1 MIDVNIIEN
10 KMLSL
15 RVHGLRR
22 IIAEKL
28 QLCILSALI
37 VATFIL
43 TINYKESTLLSC
55 THTYILKK
63 ENL

>member
-1 MIDVNIIEN
+1 MIDVNIIKN

-55 THTYILKK
+55 TS
-63 ENL
+63 